1 MNEEQ
6 HGTSIN
12 SLAEAIARRITSIRN
27 LAAEKGEP
35 YPTDE
40 IAGQFS
46 LMCERSVLHFGPSA
60 PAALTARRIT
70 RQSAGSFHRTG
81 EFESDRQDEH
91 HAAGIGEI
99 FRMMAEHMRCRADVH
114 GPAHSDRDLLV
125 GFPEKQ
131 GGKTES

>member
-60 PAALTARRIT
+60 PAALKDHTA
-70 RQSAGSFHRTG
+70 
-81 EFESDRQDEH
+81 
-91 HAAGIGEI
+91 
-99 FRMMAEHMRCRADVH
+99 
-114 GPAHSDRDLLV
+114 V
-125 GFPEKQ
+125 GRLIP
-131 GGKTES
+131 SHWRV